1 MVAFFRCNNKFP
13 FRYPVLKRGKMETK
27 SGKWK
32 GGSLLVIGVIVL
44 AAFNVKRLDQQTV
57 SLEDAIA
64 SGQIKMQA
72 NSLGTYSNESVL
84 LKIQNSTPSVLKV
97 KVKAGT
103 MFAPADEGEQTLI
116 AIDDQFIVLQPKS
129 ANQLNLK
136 AYCTE
141 ASDRCPSDEGAFT
154 LATNKNLELSKL
166 VAFVRGKSISAQC
179 YQDAIWAVTDA
190 RPISNIQ
197 ATTAV
202 EKEMRKYIA
211 TITNKPDTWYTTPQS
226 RVLDANRNIQQETVV
241 VKGMITFT
249 CDKGS
254 VVHQELVK
262 KNGDLMYKSDKTNT
276 IQSGKVDFSFTV
288 KVRGWEKGEYAVR
301 VMAGTKELTSYPFA
315 I

>member
-1 MVAFFRCNNKFP
+1 MET
-13 FRYPVLKRGKMETK
+13 KRGK
-27 SGKWK
+27 WF
-32 GGSLLVIGVIVL
+32 GGSLLVISVIIL
-44 AAFNVKRLDQQTV
+44 AAFNVNRLEQQTV

-64 SGQIKMQA
+64 AGQIKMQA
-72 NSLGTYSNESVL
+72 ISLGTYSEESVL
-84 LKIQNSTPSVLKV
+84 LKIQNYTPNILKV

-103 MFAPADEGEQTLI
+103 MFAPSDDGEQTLI
-116 AIDDQFIVLQPKS
+116 TIDDQFIVLQPKS

-141 ASDRCPSDEGAFT
+141 ANDHCPKDEGVFS
-154 LATNKNLELSKL
+154 LVSNKNAELIKL
-166 VAFVRGKSISAQC
+166 VTFVRGKSISAAC

-197 ATTAV
+197 ATTLTD
-202 EKEMRKYIA
+202 KELRKYISS
-211 TITNKPDTWYTTPQS
+211 ITNKPDTWYTTPQS
-226 RVLDANRNIQQETVV
+226 RVVDEDRNIQQETII
-241 VKGMITFT
+241 VKGTITFT

-276 IQSGKVDFSFTV
+276 LQTGKVDFSFTV

-301 VMAGTKELTSYPFA
+301 VMAGTKELTSYPFV

>member
-1 MVAFFRCNNKFP
+1 MVAFFGCNNKFP
-13 FRYPVLKRGKMETK
+13 HRYPVLNREKMETK
-27 SGKWK
+27 SGKWI
-32 GGSLLVIGVIVL
+32 GGSLLVISVIVL
-44 AAFNVKRLDQQTV
+44 AAFNVKRLEQQTI

-64 SGQIKMQA
+64 AGQIKMQA
-72 NSLGTYSNESVL
+72 NSLGTYSDESVL
-84 LKIQNSTPSVLKV
+84 LKIQNNTPSILKV

-103 MFAPADEGEQTLI
+103 MFAPGDDGEQTLI
-116 AIDDQFIVLQPKS
+116 TIDDQFIVLQPKS

-141 ASDRCPSDEGAFT
+141 ANDRCPSDEGSFT
-154 LATNKNLELSKL
+154 LATNKNAELSKL

-190 RPISNIQ
+190 HPISNIQ

-226 RVLDANRNIQQETVV
+226 RVVDANRNIQQETVV

-262 KNGDLMYKSDKTNT
+262 KNGDIMYKSDKTNT

>member
-13 FRYPVLKRGKMETK
+13 LRYPVLKRGKMETK
-27 SGKWK
+27 SGKWM

-64 SGQIKMQA
+64 SGQVKMQA
-72 NSLGTYSNESVL
+72 NSLGTYSDESVL

-116 AIDDQFIVLQPKS
+116 TIDDQFIVLQPKS

-141 ASDRCPSDEGAFT
+141 ASDLCPSDEGAFT
-154 LATNKNLELSKL
+154 LASNKNAELSKL

-211 TITNKPDTWYTTPQS
+211 TITNKPDTWYTTPQT
-226 RVLDANRNIQQETVV
+226 RVVDANRNIQQETTI

-262 KNGDLMYKSDKTNT
+262 KNGDIMYKSDKTNT

-288 KVRGWEKGEYAVR
+288 KVRGGEKGEYAVR